1 MSAALSQTGNNQ
13 FFTLPARLL
22 TAVGLV
28 WEAARTQ
35 LMKEKQKVNTLH
47 ETNREGMKNLR
58 QLRYTMFHQVV
69 SEKMIF
75 PPASGSNSVLLGICK
90 QRNTNAINHWPH
102 GQPPQRSVQ
111 HQSPPIAPMP
121 VNVSFLTF
129 LFLLKC
135 FATVVNWIQILSLH
149 FLKLR

>member
-1 MSAALSQTGNNQ
+1 MISTLAAVGPILLQTAVMSATDSAPVRALQSFSTTGLDNPTMKSLATDICPLRYRRQ
-13 FFTLPARLL
+13 ATISFLTLLARLL
-22 TAVGLV
+22 TAAGLV

-75 PPASGSNSVLLGICK
+75 LSASGSNSVLLG
-90 QRNTNAINHWPH
+90 
-102 GQPPQRSVQ
+102 
-111 HQSPPIAPMP
+111 
-121 VNVSFLTF
+121 FL
-129 LFLLKC
+129 
-135 FATVVNWIQILSLH
+135 
-149 FLKLR
+149 